1 MGWPNA
7 ATVAEAVLTDNA
19 SRATPAVRI
28 ETGDSVLRV
37 RSGGDLVAE
46 VDRALHF
53 AADPNVVA
61 VVGPGGSRQALQ
73 TAPIYRDAELPHI
86 VPTATSSR
94 LRAAGAWTFT
104 MAADD
109 SLQGEFIGEFVAQRL
124 GSRAPLLLYLP
135 DEYGIGLASGTSVAL
150 HRRGIR
156 LLDRIPIRPGGC
168 PPSGPTPF
176 DAVADAVA
184 RRGPDVVLLATRTP
198 ESACLIRALHRR
210 AGPIRYVA
218 GDGTLPDGGFAQR
231 AGEGT
236 DSLYVVAF
244 WHPDRDDAGS
254 RAFVTRFTGTVGRP
268 PRHDDAMFYDATM
281 LLAAAVQ
288 AVGAN
293 RRKIRAYL
301 TQLGRTR
308 PPYHGV
314 SGPIA
319 FTQDAPRPLLMTRLR
334 AGRPELVTSP

>member
-1 MGWPNA
+1 MGWPSA
-7 ATVAEAVLTDNA
+7 ATVAAEVLAEDA
-19 SRATPAVRI
+19 GRATPAVRI
-28 ETGDSVLRV
+28 ETGDSILRA
-37 RSGGDLVAE
+37 RSVGELAAE
-46 VDRALHF
+46 VDRALYF

-86 VPTATSSR
+86 VPTTTSSR

-135 DEYGIGLASGTSVAL
+135 DEYGIGLASGTAVAL
-150 HRRGIR
+150 HRRGIH
-156 LLDRIPIRPGGC
+156 LLDRIPVRPGSC
-168 PPSGPTPF
+168 SPSGPTPF

-236 DSLYVVAF
+236 DSLYIVAF

-254 RAFVTRFTGTVGRP
+254 RAFVTRFTATVGRP

-281 LLAAAVQ
+281 LLDAAVQ

-301 TQLGRTR
+301 TQLGQTL
-308 PPYHGV
+308 PPYRGV

-319 FTQDAPRPLLMTRLR
+319 FTQTAPRPLLMTRLR
-334 AGRPELVTSP
+334 AGRPELVASP